1 MISRTM
7 TKKSRILQIAFT
19 LTGIGIAFWV
29 GRISTPDQTGTGES
43 ITASE
48 KSGPRSSR
56 RLTGNRQSLG
66 AGEQAITSSS
76 RLRELFKRG
85 DSTKAT
91 LALAKM
97 NSDELSSLAQ
107 DLATTCADMPTYMVY
122 TEMNAVFGQWVE
134 SDVDAAL
141 KFALSSTQNSFKSQ
155 ATRSIFQKLA
165 KMDPDLAR
173 VKLADIPDNALRW
186 KLKRTLYQSLAVS
199 QPDVWLQEIRSDAAL
214 SQRTH
219 MPSIAAHWAMEDPVA
234 AAARIQQLPLKFQ
247 MDGVAS
253 IGKTWAAKDP
263 QAAMAWAQTLP
274 QSNVKN
280 KAICAVIGGMAAKN
294 PDAAMAA
301 LDNISPSSRRAGI
314 SAIFQTLVNSD
325 FDGAL
330 AKASGLTDP
339 RDQKMAYEEM
349 LSRSNNNSRLN
360 VEQITALTKTLT
372 GGSIRKRALHQLGFM
387 LVYHEPK
394 DTESLLKAYSEKEQV
409 TIQLQMLNGLSQT
422 DPRRAMEIYQ
432 SLPSNKVDNRVFS
445 NIVRQIS
452 KNDPNTALEWVL
464 KEKSSSKQ
472 VYTVE
477 SVFKSLT
484 DADPE
489 GATQRLKDI
498 PEGPLRKKA
507 IEGLAESWA
516 KTDPD
521 SAIQWAESLQEGEKK
536 KAMLSILPE
545 MAQSSPQEAANL
557 MDTLLATSTT
567 KSQSGFSRVVYGM
580 MSTWAKDDPEAA
592 GSWTLKLPDGEVKN
606 AAVEQLAANWYQ
618 EDSNAAADWIDAL
631 PQGKNRDASISSIAS
646 NLQRSDPATAF
657 AWAESIGDDNSRI
670 DSLSYVVRTW
680 KDYDKDA
687 AQKMVGKADLS
698 DKERSRLLKNL
709 E

>member
-7 TKKSRILQIAFT
+7 AKKSRILQIAFT

-29 GRISTPDQTGTGES
+29 GRISTPDQTGKGES
-43 ITASE
+43 TTASE
-48 KSGPRSSR
+48 KSGTRSSR
-56 RLTGNRQSLG
+56 RLTSNRQSLG

-76 RLRELFKRG
+76 RLRELYKSG

-107 DLATTCADMPTYMVY
+107 DLAKTCADIPTYMVS
-122 TEMNAVFGQWVE
+122 TEMKAVFDQWVE

-173 VKLADIPDNALRW
+173 VKLADIPDSALRW
-186 KLKRTLYQSLAVS
+186 QLKRTLYQSLAVT
-199 QPDVWLQEIRSDAAL
+199 QPDVWLQEIRSDASL
-214 SQRTH
+214 TQRTQ
-219 MPSIAAHWAMEDPVA
+219 MSTIAAQWAMEDPVA
-234 AAARIQQLPLKFQ
+234 AAARIQQLPTKLQ

-253 IGKTWAAKDP
+253 IGKAWASKDP
-263 QAAMAWAQTLP
+263 QAAMAWAQAFP
-274 QSNVKN
+274 QANIKN
-280 KAICAVIGGMAAKN
+280 KAVTAVIGGMAAKN

-301 LDNISPSSRRAGI
+301 LDRISPSARREGI

-339 RDQKMAYEEM
+339 LDQKMAYEEM
-349 LSRSNNNSRLN
+349 LSSSSYNSRLN

-372 GGSIRKRALHQLGFM
+372 SGSIRNKALEQLGT
-387 LVYHEPK
+387 LLAYHDPQ
-394 DTESLLKAYSEKEQV
+394 DTQSLLKTYPEKEQV
-409 TIQLQMLNGLSQT
+409 TIQLKMLNRLYYS
-422 DPRRAMEIYQ
+422 DPHRAMEIYQ
-432 SLPSNKVDNRVFS
+432 SLPSGKVDNYVFA
-445 NIVRQIS
+445 NIVSHIA
-452 KNDPNTALEWVL
+452 KNDPDMALELVL
-464 KEKSSSKQ
+464 KEKSSYKQ
-472 VYTVE
+472 VNAVE

-484 DADPE
+484 DNDPE
-489 GATQRLKDI
+489 GAIQRLKDL
-498 PEGPLRKKA
+498 PEGPLRKEA
-507 IEGLAESWA
+507 IEGLAGSWA

-545 MAQSSPQEAANL
+545 MAKSSPQDAANW

-567 KSQSGFSRVVYGM
+567 KSQSGFSSVVYRM
-580 MSTWAKDDPEAA
+580 MDTWAKDDPAAA
-592 GSWTLKLPDGEVKN
+592 GAWTSKLPDGQVKN
-606 AAVEQLAANWYQ
+606 SAIQQLAVNWYK

-631 PQGKNRDASISSIAS
+631 PQGKNRDASIGSIAS

-670 DSLSYVVRTW
+670 SSLSYVVQSW
-680 KDYDKDA
+680 KDHDKDA
-687 AQKMVGKADLS
+687 VQKMIKKADLS
-698 DKERSRLLKNL
+698 DVERTRLLKKL

>member
-43 ITASE
+43 IKASE

-66 AGEQAITSSS
+66 AGEEAITSSS

-464 KEKSSSKQ
+464 KEKSSYKQ
-472 VYTVE
+472 VNNYVYAGNKK
-477 SVFKSLT
+477 VYKSNFNN
-484 DADPE
+484 
-489 GATQRLKDI
+489 
-498 PEGPLRKKA
+498 
-507 IEGLAESWA
+507 
-516 KTDPD
+516 
-521 SAIQWAESLQEGEKK
+521 
-536 KAMLSILPE
+536 AM
-545 MAQSSPQEAANL
+545 
-557 MDTLLATSTT
+557 TT
-567 KSQSGFSRVVYGM
+567 KSAVNTVGKHDVKKAWCPKLAREIDVKVYQFADIPKWLKGRTAFSFPFGGHVIQSVVDQGLKPVTKVIEFPKDEILELDDSFENDPDYKLSEKDAEYM
-580 MSTWAKDDPEAA
+580 RWINEQMLEEEEEVEPADSKELEFLEDIVKVFDQIPTDYFDMSNPMQAC
-592 GSWTLKLPDGEVKN
+592 GQFMVY
-606 AAVEQLAANWYQ
+606 YQ
-618 EDSNAAADWIDAL
+618 KVGTYYPVYMSV
-631 PQGKNRDASISSIAS
+631 
-646 NLQRSDPATAF
+646 ATACS
-657 AWAESIGDDNSRI
+657 AVCKKYGKECLWSDIWELVKINGDI
-670 DSLSYVVRTW
+670 
-680 KDYDKDA
+680 
-687 AQKMVGKADLS
+687 
-698 DKERSRLLKNL
+698 
-709 E
+709 